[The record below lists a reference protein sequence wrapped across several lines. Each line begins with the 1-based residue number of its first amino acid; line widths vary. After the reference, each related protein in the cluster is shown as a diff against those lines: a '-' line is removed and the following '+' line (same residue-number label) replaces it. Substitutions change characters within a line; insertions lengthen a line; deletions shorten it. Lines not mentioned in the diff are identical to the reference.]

1 MSYVPQ
7 TDIVSVQLMDLNN
20 PWSFVGK
27 PYSYYT
33 DHRLAVG
40 DVVTVETKLGSV
52 LAKVVEIDIPAYRV
66 QRFKSIMQEQK
77 DDASKYIPVY
87 FSYLTQLELFSAE
100 QIGTLLLAL
109 LHHDRVYPR
118 PVCG

>member
-52 LAKVVEIDIPAYRV
+52 LAKVVEIDVPAYRV
-66 QRFKSIMQEQK
+66 QRFKSIMRRISRPPMPAEK
-77 DDASKYIPVY
+77 VGKPRLPTV
-87 FSYLTQLELFSAE
+87 TQLKF
-100 QIGTLLLAL
+100 G
-109 LHHDRVYPR
+109 
-118 PVCG
+118 G